1 MKRFMA
7 VIIAIVLLCCWLTL
21 SAQEQKAPVPAK
33 ASAEEK
39 VAPAKEKA
47 TSEEL
52 KTTQEKLGY
61 SFGVEIGT
69 SLKEIQAEIQIDAF
83 LKGIKDSVEGK
94 NLLLTTQQMEEVKK
108 EFVTKMQ
115 GERDKK
121 MKELGDKNKKEEDT
135 FLADNKKK
143 EGVKTTESGLQYIVE
158 KEGDG
163 AKPKE
168 TDTVKVNYKGTLL
181 DGTEFDSSYKRG
193 EPAVFPVKGV
203 IPGWTEALQLMKV
216 GGKYKLFV
224 PSKLAY
230 GDRGAGA
237 QIGPNSMLIF
247 EVELLGIEKPAE
259 KAEAVEKPVKQEV
272 KPKVEKQEVKP
283 KTEKQE
289 VKPKTEK

>member
-1 MKRFMA
+1 MA
-7 VIIAIVLLCCWLTL
+7 VIIAVVLLCCWLTL

-39 VAPAKEKA
+39 IAPAKEKA
-47 TSEEL
+47 TGEEL
-52 KTTQEKLGY
+52 KTPQEKLGY
-61 SFGVEIGT
+61 SFGVEIGS
-69 SLKEIQAEIQIDAF
+69 SLKEIQAEIEIDAF

-94 NLLLTTQQMEEVKK
+94 ELLLTAEQMEEVKK

-115 GERDKK
+115 GEREKK
-121 MKELGDKNKKEEDT
+121 TKELGDKNIKEEET
-135 FLADNKKK
+135 FLAENKKK
-143 EGVKTTESGLQYIVE
+143 EGVKTTESGLQYIVV

-216 GGKYKLFV
+216 GGKYKLFI

-230 GDRGAGA
+230 GERGAGPT
-237 QIGPNSMLIF
+237 IGPNSTLTF
-247 EVELLGIEKPAE
+247 EVELLSIEKQTEKPEVKAE
-259 KAEAVEKPVKQEV
+259 KEEV
-272 KPKVEKQEVKP
+272 KAKAEKQEVKP
-283 KTEKQE
+283 KAEKQE
-289 VKPKTEK
+289 VKTKTEK

>member
-7 VIIAIVLLCCWLTL
+7 VIIAVVLLCCWLTL

-39 VAPAKEKA
+39 IAPAKEKA

-52 KTTQEKLGY
+52 KTPQAKLGY

-69 SLKEIQAEIQIDAF
+69 SLKEIQAEIEIDAF

-94 NLLLTTQQMEEVKK
+94 DLLLTAEQMEEVKK
-108 EFVTKMQ
+108 EFVTKKQ
-115 GERDKK
+115 GEREKE
-121 MKELGDKNKKEEDT
+121 MKELGDKNKKEEET
-135 FLADNKKK
+135 FFAENKKK
-143 EGVKTTESGLQYIVE
+143 EGVKTTESGLQYIVV

-193 EPAVFPVKGV
+193 EPAIFPVKGV

-216 GGKYKLFV
+216 GGKYKLFI

-230 GDRGAGA
+230 GERGAGPT
-237 QIGPNSMLIF
+237 IGPNSTLTF
-247 EVELLGIEKPAE
+247 EVELLSIEKQTGKE
-259 KAEAVEKPVKQEV
+259 EAVEKPEKQEA
-272 KPKVEKQEVKP
+272 KPKAEKQEVKP
-283 KTEKQE
+283 KTEK
-289 VKPKTEK
+289 

>member
-7 VIIAIVLLCCWLTL
+7 VIIAVVLLCCWLTL

-39 VAPAKEKA
+39 IAPAKEKA
-47 TSEEL
+47 TGEEL

-61 SFGVEIGT
+61 SFGVEIGS
-69 SLKEIQAEIQIDAF
+69 SLKEIQAEIEIDAF

-94 NLLLTTQQMEEVKK
+94 NLLLTAEQMEEVKK

-115 GERDKK
+115 AEREKK
-121 MKELGDKNKKEEDT
+121 TKELGDKNKKDEET
-135 FLADNKKK
+135 FFAENKKK
-143 EGVKTTESGLQYIVE
+143 EGVKTTESGLQYIVV

-168 TDTVKVNYKGTLL
+168 TDSVKVNYSGTLL

-216 GGKYKLFV
+216 GGKYKLFI

-230 GDRGAGA
+230 GERGAGPT
-237 QIGPNSMLIF
+237 IGPNSTLTF
-247 EVELLGIEKPAE
+247 EVELLSIEKQTEKPEVKAE
-259 KAEAVEKPVKQEV
+259 KEEV
-272 KPKVEKQEVKP
+272 KAKAEKQEVKP
-283 KTEKQE
+283 KAEKQE
-289 VKPKTEK
+289 VKTKTEK